1 LSGGLPDIRKETES
15 FLSGYDCL
23 VRLPLISDAEVESLF
38 SADVIRTLEQLRQ
51 YDAVEGVCASC
62 INRCCKL
69 INCELYDPAFG
80 VCPAFSLRP
89 LLCRMH
95 YCHKFELAY
104 EKEVRIIGDIFLE
117 SLLAAQHQGKRR
129 TILFDSPPLAPASPK
144 LAWKIVSLMTAFREG
159 RMEKAE
165 VLEAIQVETKNYRMT
180 V

>member
-1 LSGGLPDIRKETES
+1 LNGGFPDIRKEVER
-15 FLSGYDCL
+15 FLSGYDRL

-38 SADVIRTLEQLRQ
+38 SSDVTRTLEQLRQ
-51 YDAVEGVCASC
+51 YDTVEGICATC
-62 INRCCKL
+62 ISRCCKL

-95 YCHKFELAY
+95 YCRKFEPAY

-117 SLLAAQHQGKRR
+117 NLLAAQHQGKRG
-129 TILFDSPPLAPASPK
+129 TSLFDSPPLAPSSPK
-144 LAWKIVSLMTAFREG
+144 LAWRIVSLMTAFREG
-159 RMEKAE
+159 RMDKAA
-165 VLEAIQVETKNYRMT
+165 VLGAIQVETENYRVT